1 MEEKYTIK
9 AENAKPYI
17 DDSIE
22 TRLKTNAVIRIR
34 EEKIEEAIVLL
45 NRYLEISK
53 NNNVILEK
61 LKKPQPID
69 VHMLTDKTE
78 LDNEISIPVID
89 YLYKSLISEY
99 DKDDAIKA
107 VAELK
112 RISEHKNLSMNFIF
126 NHLLKYISFDYLT
139 YDAVEFF
146 VTDDSVK
153 YSNLNHSKE
162 LLRWEL
168 DSMITPKSTDYIE
181 VYEYAANKLIYEL
194 NERFKLSEDSMIII
208 KNAFYLLAMNMDME
222 NHPIT
227 SVLYYNKAKLNKDK
241 IDKFIKLLRKNCLD
255 KNEFDNM
262 IQYLDESDDT
272 KYKILNKVL
281 YLMNPDSFSFCLL
294 KNLFFNDKDTIK
306 RMYEKNRYSYRIE
319 YLKSLNMDNNERC
332 YHILNIIIEDCGLLS

>member
-9 AENAKPYI
+9 AENVKPYI
-17 DDSIE
+17 DDSVE

-34 EEKIEEAIVLL
+34 EEKIQEAIILL

-78 LDNEISIPVID
+78 LDNEISIPIID

-112 RISEHKNLSMNFIF
+112 RISEHKNLSMNLIF
-126 NHLLKYISFDYLT
+126 NHLLKYISFDYLK
-139 YDAVEFF
+139 YNAIQFF
-146 VTDDSVK
+146 IKDNSIK

-168 DSMITPKSTDYIE
+168 GSMITPKSTDYIE

-194 NERFKLSEDSMIII
+194 KEKFKLTEDSIKII
-208 KNAFYLLAMNMDME
+208 KNEFYILAIDMDKE
-222 NHPIT
+222 KHPIDLI
-227 SVLYYNKAKLNKDK
+227 VYNDINELDK
-241 IDKFIKLLRKNCLD
+241 HEINEFIKFLRENCLD
-255 KNEFDNM
+255 KREFDNM
-262 IQYLDESDDT
+262 IQHLEESDNT
-272 KYKILNKVL
+272 KHKILNKVL
-281 YLMNPDSFSFCLL
+281 YLINPDSLSFNLL
-294 KNLFFNDKDTIK
+294 KLLFVKD
-306 RMYEKNRYSYRIE
+306 EKNIRKMHKRNNYTYEID
-319 YLKSLNMDNNERC
+319 YLKSLNMDNNSRC
-332 YHILNIIIEDCGLLS
+332 WHIFKIAIRRFGLF